1 MGIDDLKKRILKS
14 IKNNDPDKLSSIDN
28 KPPEKISY
36 SNIVKKWEKY
46 YNNESVDD
54 IWQKKFEKL
63 DEWKEIGCFQLYNIP
78 EEPDI
83 LGFICYQDEHFEF
96 SINSK
101 QLKKILDR
109 IEDEI
114 MILTYIFKE

>member
-1 MGIDDLKKRILKS
+1 MGIDDLKKRILKA
-14 IKNNDPDKLSSIDN
+14 IKNSDPDKLSSIDN

-46 YNNESVDD
+46 YNNEKVDE

-78 EEPDI
+78 EESDI

-96 SINSK
+96 AINSK
-101 QLKKILDR
+101 QLKKILDNVK
-109 IEDEI
+109 DEI
-114 MILTYIFKE
+114 MILTYIFKD